1 VQIFLSRVQ
10 EVINQ
15 IRVFE
20 DTTEEKIV
28 IAKVLRSLTL
38 KFDHVVAAIEESK
51 DLDTYSFDELMRSLQ
66 THESRMSKIED
77 KCDDKA
83 FYMKG

>member
-1 VQIFLSRVQ
+1 
-10 EVINQ
+10 VINQ

-20 DTTEEKIV
+20 DTMEEKIV

-38 KFDHVVAAIEESK
+38 KFDHVVAAIEEPK

-66 THESRMSKIED
+66 THESRMSKTED
-77 KCDDKA
+77 KCDDNA